1 MDKIIERNWNNDPLS
16 YPVVFGHKK
25 KKNNVEPLNPHLEV
39 SVHLFMDDA
48 RHFGKDWAVAH
59 FFRMEEHFKELKRI
73 MNLPSMIYRPKLVI
87 DGGTRW
93 MAIYDDLF
101 GVGNS
106 PAQAMDDFDKKFYR
120 DINIGGVIK

>member
-1 MDKIIERNWNNDPLS
+1 MAIEEETCIESEAETN
-16 YPVVFGHKK
+16 YCK
-25 KKNNVEPLNPHLEV
+25 EELNLEGQ
-39 SVHLFMDDA
+39 LETQY
-48 RHFGKDWAVAH
+48 
-59 FFRMEEHFKELKRI
+59 MEEHFKELKRI